1 MRLNPDCVR
10 DILLVVEELS
20 DGQHGI
26 DFDFHQ
32 PVSYE
37 RLSKYSNNELW
48 YHVRQCD
55 MSGYFTPVSWY
66 LSGDCAIFDL
76 SPKGHQFIADIR
88 SDSVWNK
95 VKSNAAKIGV
105 FSLNA
110 LAQIATGVVTEV
122 INSQIHS

>member
-10 DILLVVEELS
+10 DILFVVEELS

-26 DFDFHQ
+26 DFDFHK
-32 PVSYE
+32 PTEYE
-37 RLSKYSNNELW
+37 RLSGYTNDELR
-48 YHVRQCD
+48 YHIRQCD

-76 SPKGHQFIADIR
+76 SPKGHQFISDIR
-88 SDSVWNK
+88 SDSVWNS
-95 VKSNAAKIGV
+95 VKSKATKIGA

-110 LAQIATGVVTEV
+110 LAQIATGVVTEL
-122 INSQIHS
+122 INAQLHS